1 MKKFLLF
8 VLTATLFFSLS
19 AAPKNI
25 FSKAAVKKANG
36 TVSMVTGLSI
46 PMKNVDAKSLK
57 TFVKNDFYK
66 TFGIGMNVE
75 PELYRAVR
83 IGNASIY
90 KFMPYYKGIP
100 VEGIY
105 TVVTLRDGRIDRIT
119 NGLANIDLDVT
130 KLVSEQ
136 EALKAAMAARNMKTM
151 PEKYTI
157 EKIITRNI
165 NEFVVAYK
173 VRFVPVTLA
182 DSRYYIVNA
191 KNGKLLRGGNATFFD
206 SPDSDAGLP
215 DEADDSDPVADGDT
229 EPSADDSDSETPA
242 RPEPDPDATNIAKI
256 WKYNP
261 VITPEREEVELLW
274 VAPYDDPELPAMS
287 YDGNLISE
295 KDSNGI
301 RRIKAYNCPDDETV
315 VTADLSDLGIDLGGM
330 NLPISEIKIHTCHP
344 MPLANKFE
352 HGSFIYDD
360 CDDGHIF
367 DREKMGIDTIDRCAE
382 ISMYHHG
389 TKVYDYIR
397 SLYSEISD
405 SDEFYLENNTAEKPL
420 NVISNFVMPDMNDM
434 MGFLS
439 GSNKLVP
446 MDNAFFTEEIPL
458 MSVLLDTFGVSG
470 DLLVFGQGTKCD
482 FGYDGDVVYH
492 EFGHATIY
500 TTGIKANTNTD
511 KYGMSVEPGAFHEG
525 MADTFAFLMTDNS
538 CTGEYASKGIMDY
551 YESQGVKPE
560 DVIARGGM
568 DMEGDTYCMRTAK
581 NSFRAFEDSVGEV
594 HADGQPVL
602 ASNWDIYQLIKD
614 GDSQTARD
622 NLAKLFLKTLYS
634 IGDSQLTFRHWAETL
649 LDEVEKDDNFKSK
662 AKEIK
667 EILEKRNFFAEGRAR
682 SANEKVPVT
691 YVPAGGSAGGLG
703 DLTGQSG
710 ITIVDGGEETSVG
723 PGYIQFYYD
732 VPEDSGKDSI
742 LVKGTVTADSSS
754 SMLDGFSLGEA
765 QSVNVKVFYRK
776 GAQIEYNEN
785 EDALIEV
792 SKDGVAEG
800 TKKWYIPVEKGERY
814 YFQFVSY
821 STGVTVSNITVEP
834 ADAPAEG
841 SEPTDDSDP
850 GDDMNFDDDP
860 QSDDDSGKKSGSGC
874 SLSI

>member
-1 MKKFLLF
+1 MKKLLLF

-25 FSKAAVKKANG
+25 FSKATVKRSEG
-36 TVSMVTGLSI
+36 TVSMVTNLNV
-46 PMKNVDAKSLK
+46 PMKNADAKSLK
-57 TFVKNDFYK
+57 AFIKNDFYK
-66 TFGIGMNVE
+66 TFGIGLDVE
-75 PELYRAVR
+75 PELFKAVK

-105 TVVTLRDGRIDRIT
+105 TVVTLRDGKIDRV
-119 NGLANIDLDVT
+119 NNALSNINLDVT

-136 EALKAAMAARNMKTM
+136 DALKTAMAARNMKMM
-151 PEKYTI
+151 PKDYTV

-165 NEFVVAYK
+165 KEFVVAYK
-173 VRFVPVTLA
+173 VRFAPVTLA

-191 KNGKLLRGGNATFFD
+191 KNGKLLRSGHATFFD
-206 SPDSDAGLP
+206 SPDSDAEP
-215 DEADDSDPVADGDT
+215 VEENDSDPEAGDDSDTV
-229 EPSADDSDSETPA
+229 ADDSDSDTSS
-242 RPEPDPDATNIAKI
+242 RPEPDPDATNTARI

-274 VAPYDDPELPAMS
+274 VAPYDDPELPAIS

-295 KDSNGI
+295 RDKNGI
-301 RRIKAYNCPDDETV
+301 RRIKAYNCPDDGTKISIDP
-315 VTADLSDLGIDLGGM
+315 ASLGYDLSAYGI
-330 NLPISEIKIHTCHP
+330 NEINIHSCHP

-352 HGSFIYDD
+352 HGNFIYDD
-360 CDDGHIF
+360 CDDGHLF
-367 DREKMGIDTIDRCAE
+367 DKEKMGLDTIDRCAE

-397 SLYSEISD
+397 SLYSDID
-405 SDEFYLENNTAEKPL
+405 DKDEFYLENNTAEKPL
-420 NVISNFVMPDMNDM
+420 NVISNFVMPDMNDIT
-434 MGFLS
+434 GLL
-439 GSNKLVP
+439 GGTNKLAP

-458 MSVLLDTFGVSG
+458 MSLLLKPFGIEG

-500 TTGIKANTNTD
+500 TTGIKANTNVD

-551 YESQGVKPE
+551 YESHGMKPE
-560 DVIARGGM
+560 DVIAQGAM

-602 ASNWDIYQLIKD
+602 ASNWDIYQLVKGD
-614 GDSQTARD
+614 DSQTARD
-622 NLAKLFLKTLYS
+622 NLAKLFLKTLYA

-691 YVPAGGSAGGLG
+691 YVPAGGSMEGGLG
-703 DLTGQSG
+703 ELTGGSG
-710 ITIVDGGEETSVG
+710 VKIVDGGKEYNVG

-732 VPEDSGKDSI
+732 VPEDTDKANI
-742 LVKGTVTADSSS
+742 LIKGTAAADSSS
-754 SMLDGFSLGEA
+754 SLLGDFLGGEGA
-765 QSVNVKVFYRK
+765 SVSIKVFYRK

-792 SKDGVAEG
+792 TKDGTAEG
-800 TKKWYIPVEKGERY
+800 TRKWYVPVEKGERY
-814 YFQFVSY
+814 YFQFVSFA
-821 STGVTVSNITVEP
+821 SAASVSGITVEP
-834 ADAPAEG
+834 ADAPQEG
-841 SEPTDDSDP
+841 TEPTDDSDG
-850 GDDMNFDDDP
+850 GDDMSFDDDP
-860 QSDDDSGKKSGSGC
+860 QPENDNGKKSGSGC